1 MGMTEQL
8 SVTTE
13 RVDDLPLLLAHSDKM
28 GIPELLDEY
37 FKPHGNWEG
46 MSLGWTTAVWVTHI
60 LSEGDHR
67 MNQVQAWA
75 AHRLQTLSVCTGQQV
90 REHAWSDDR
99 LALVLDA
106 LSDEQKWQHFETA
119 LNRQIIRVYDLKP
132 QRVRLDSTTASG
144 YWTVTDEGLFQFGY
158 SKDHRPDLP
167 QLKVMLS
174 ALDPLGLPVATQV
187 VSGQRA
193 DDPLYLPAIA
203 QVSQS
208 LDAHGL
214 LYVGDCKM
222 AALDTRA
229 YLQAQQDYYLCP
241 LSSKQ
246 LPDEVLEAYLQ
257 PVWAGEQSL
266 RTVARE
272 REAGQPEQ
280 IAEGYEQSVT
290 LSSEVGG
297 RPISW
302 TERQLIV
309 RSHKLAKAATE
320 GLHTRLAKAQAD
332 LKRLTEHK
340 QGKKR
345 YADGAALQQAA
356 QAIIKRHRVEGLLR
370 VSIEEHGQERAVR
383 AYGDRPA
390 ALRVDHTLS
399 LYTTVDEPA
408 VAAAV
413 RPLGWR
419 VYVTNQTQ
427 EGLSLEQAVLAYREE
442 YLVEHGFGRLKGKPL
457 SLSPMYVQSDRRA
470 TGLIRLLSIG
480 LRVLTL
486 LEFRVR
492 QRLADWQESLAG
504 LYAGN
509 PKRTTRRPTAEAL
522 LGAFQ
527 GIHLSIVT
535 LGQQLHCHLTPL
547 SALQQRILSLLD
559 LSSDLYDHL
568 CPEFPKP
575 P

>member
-1 MGMTEQL
+1 MTEQL
-8 SVTTE
+8 NVTTE
-13 RVDDLPLLLAHSDKM
+13 RVDDIPLLLAHSDKM
-28 GIPELLDEY
+28 GVPELLDDY

-46 MSLGWTTAVWVTHI
+46 MSLGWMTAIWLTHI

-67 MNQVQAWA
+67 MNQMQGWA
-75 AHRLQTLSVCTGQQV
+75 AHRVQTLSISTGQEV
-90 REHAWSDDR
+90 NERDFRDDR

-106 LSDEQKWQHFETA
+106 LSDEQKWQQFETA
-119 LNRQIIRVYDLKP
+119 LNRQLIRVYDLKP
-132 QRVRLDSTTASG
+132 KRVRVDSTTASG
-144 YWTVTDEGLFQFGY
+144 YWTVTEEGLFQWGY

-187 VSGQRA
+187 VSGERA
-193 DDPLYLPAIA
+193 DDRLYLPAIA

-208 LDAHGL
+208 LNAHGL

-241 LSSKQ
+241 LAAKQ
-246 LPDEVLEAYLQ
+246 TPEEVLDEYLK
-257 PVWAGEQSL
+257 PVWAGEQALTPVS
-266 RTVARE
+266 RE
-272 REAGQPEQ
+272 REAGKPEPV
-280 IAEGYEQSVT
+280 AEGYERRVT
-290 LSSEVGG
+290 LSREVAG
-297 RPISW
+297 RTISW

-309 RSHKLAKAATE
+309 RSHKLAAAATQA
-320 GLHTRLAKAQAD
+320 LHARLAKAQAELEGLND
-332 LKRLTEHK
+332 HK

-345 YADGAALQQAA
+345 YTETVALQQAA
-356 QAIIKRHRVEGLLR
+356 QAILKQHHVEGLLQ
-370 VSIEEHGQERAVR
+370 VSIEEQVEERAVR

-390 ALRVDHTLS
+390 AVRVERTLHLHTS
-399 LYTTVDEPA
+399 VDDQA

-413 RPLGWR
+413 RRLGWR
-419 VYVTNQTQ
+419 VYVTNHPT

-457 SLSPMYVQSDRRA
+457 SLSPMYVQSDQRA
-470 TGLIRLLSIG
+470 TGLVRLLSIG

-492 QRLADWQESLAG
+492 QRLADQQEHLAG

-509 PKRTTRRPTAEAL
+509 PKRTTHRPTAEAL

-527 GIHLSIVT
+527 GIHLSLVT
-535 LGQQLHCHLTPL
+535 LGQQLHRHLTPL

-559 LSSDLYDHL
+559 LSSDLYDQLL
-568 CPEFPKP
+568 C
-575 P
+575 

>member
-1 MGMTEQL
+1 MTEPL
-8 SVTTE
+8 NITTE
-13 RVDDLPLLLAHSDKM
+13 RVDDIPLLLAHSDKM
-28 GIPELLDEY
+28 GVPELLDAY

-46 MSLGWTTAVWVTHI
+46 MSLGWTTAIWLTHI

-67 MNQVQAWA
+67 MNQVQGWA
-75 AHRLQTLSVCTGQQV
+75 AHRVQTLCICTGQEV
-90 REHAWSDDR
+90 SERGLRDDR

-106 LSDEQKWQHFETA
+106 LSDEQKWQQFETA
-119 LNRQIIRVYDLKP
+119 LNRQLIRVYDLKP
-132 QRVRLDSTTASG
+132 KRVRVDSTTVSG
-144 YWTVTDEGLFQFGY
+144 YWTVTQEGLFQLGY

-174 ALDPLGLPVATQV
+174 ALDPLGLPVATQI
-187 VSGQRA
+187 VSGERA
-193 DDPLYLPAIA
+193 DDRLYLPAIA

-208 LDAHGL
+208 LNTHGL

-229 YLQAQQDYYLCP
+229 SLEAQQDYYLCP
-241 LSSKQ
+241 LAAKQ
-246 LPDEVLEAYLQ
+246 MPEEVLDEYLQ
-257 PVWAGEQSL
+257 SVWAGEQALTPVS
-266 RTVARE
+266 RE

-280 IAEGYEQSVT
+280 MAEGYERRVT
-290 LSSEVGG
+290 LSREVAG
-297 RPISW
+297 RTISW

-309 RSHKLAKAATE
+309 RSHKLAAAATQA
-320 GLHTRLAKAQAD
+320 LHGRLAKAQAE
-332 LKRLTEHK
+332 LEGLNEHK

-356 QAIIKRHRVEGLLR
+356 QTILKHHHVEGLVQ
-370 VSIEEHGQERAVR
+370 VSIDEQGEERAVR
-383 AYGDRPA
+383 AYGNRPA
-390 ALRVDHTLS
+390 AMRVQRTVRLH
-399 LYTTVDEPA
+399 TTVDNQA
-408 VAAAV
+408 VARAV
-413 RPLGWR
+413 RRLGWR
-419 VYVTNQTQ
+419 VYVTNHPT
-427 EGLSLEQAVLAYREE
+427 EGLSVEQAVLAYREE

-457 SLSPMYVQSDRRA
+457 SLSPMYVQSDQRA
-470 TGLIRLLSIG
+470 TGLVRLLCIG

-492 QRLADWQESLAG
+492 QRLADQQASLAG

-509 PKRTTRRPTAEAL
+509 PKRTTPRPTAEAL

-527 GIHLSIVT
+527 GLHLSIVT
-535 LGQQLHCHLTPL
+535 LGQQLHRHLTPL

-559 LSSDLYDHL
+559 FSSDLYDQL
-568 CPEFPKP
+568 CAEFPKP